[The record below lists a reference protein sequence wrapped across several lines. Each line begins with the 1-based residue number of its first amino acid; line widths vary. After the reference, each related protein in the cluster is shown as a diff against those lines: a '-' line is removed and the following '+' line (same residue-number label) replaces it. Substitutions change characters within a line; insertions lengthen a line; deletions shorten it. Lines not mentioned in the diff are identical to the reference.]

1 VHTRHQVRS
10 PTHKL
15 RRLTVKMGDKMQERF
30 GAFMD
35 PQNDESAY
43 GSAEE
48 PLFGSRYTSHDLPK
62 YEYVDLLEFELSRLR
77 SLVGMP

>member
-1 VHTRHQVRS
+1 MS
-10 PTHKL
+10 
-15 RRLTVKMGDKMQERF
+15 DKMQERF

-48 PLFGSRYTSHDLPK
+48 PLFGSRYTSHDMPK
-62 YEYVDLLEFELSRLR
+62 YEYVAAWLSLC
-77 SLVGMP
+77 